1 MAGQSRYSDEDKAAV
16 LAALA
21 ANGGNLLRTSKETGV
36 SRNTIRHWVEEA
48 PPPDETLQAAV
59 DEFVTEAKGIR
70 TKALEK
76 LKGLVENDQVDARTL
91 ITIVGVLDDKVTRA
105 SGLPTS
111 RTEHQNALPPREELK
126 ELLGTFV
133 QVAVEAAEQRD
144 SDIEDAEY
152 VVVPQPRVAL
162 PQPREQA

>member
-1 MAGQSRYSDEDKAAV
+1 MSGRSRYSDEDKAAV
-16 LAALA
+16 LAVYAS
-21 ANGGNLLRTSKETGV
+21 NGGNLLRTAKETGV
-36 SRNTIRHWVEEA
+36 SRNTIRHWLEEA

-59 DEFVTEAKGIR
+59 DAFVAEARSIR
-70 TKALEK
+70 TIALEK

-91 ITIVGVLDDKVTRA
+91 ITVVGVLDDKVTRA

-111 RTEHQNALPPREELK
+111 RTEHQNALPSREELK

-133 QVAVEAAEQRD
+133 EVAVEAAEQRD

-152 VVVPQPRVAL
+152 VTVRQPQPAL

>member
-1 MAGQSRYSDEDKAAV
+1 MSGQSRYSDEDKAAV

-21 ANGGNLLRTSKETGV
+21 ANGGNLLRTAKETGV
-36 SRNTIRHWVEEA
+36 SRNTIRHWVQEA
-48 PPPDETLQAAV
+48 PPPDETLQAAI
-59 DEFVTEAKGIR
+59 DTFVSEATTVR
-70 TKALEK
+70 NRALEK
-76 LKGLVENDQVDARTL
+76 LKEAIESPDTKPRDL
-91 ITIVGVLDDKVTRA
+91 ITIIGVLDDKVTRA

-144 SDIEDAEY
+144 SDIEDAAY
-152 VVVPQPRVAL
+152 VVVPQPRAL